1 MLAWIVQI
9 LFDSPSRIVSLTVSN
24 APLNGL
30 LYPLLQRTLYLAR
43 GFGFEP
49 NRRKSWY
56 NQWAQKLVA
65 DHSAQIID
73 LFYKIATDANPEGNN
88 TKFRVHEEAR
98 ACIQDAVN
106 KINTIYMRW
115 VHPVHTTT
123 LSWHLVSYVDV
134 KEAKTLDEY
143 PGYIIVPEAD
153 PIRLGSL
160 TVDYQGNKFELRTLY
175 DIIGWIFSVLGNE
188 NAQVGATRENYYYP
202 LMMIARVFSAKLI
215 SNAKAPDV
223 WMVMWFKQTVNGKK
237 VTRVVLGATLDDP
250 SDIVKEETKEFRK
263 GLLKREEVLIW
274 MDGRLPP
281 EQEQGPSG
289 AIVRQDFGH
298 CAETYPLL
306 FICK

>member
-1 MLAWIVQI
+1 M
-9 LFDSPSRIVSLTVSN
+9 
-24 APLNGL
+24 
-30 LYPLLQRTLYLAR
+30 
-43 GFGFEP
+43 
-49 NRRKSWY
+49 
-56 NQWAQKLVA
+56 
-65 DHSAQIID
+65 
-73 LFYKIATDANPEGNN
+73 
-88 TKFRVHEEAR
+88 
-98 ACIQDAVN
+98 
-106 KINTIYMRW
+106 
-115 VHPVHTTT
+115 
-123 LSWHLVSYVDV
+123 DV

-237 VTRVVLGATLDDP
+237 VTRVVLLGATLDDP